1 MRFIF
6 IFLLVIGCTKDY
18 DLNPYTTVI
27 KQLIKHENN
36 DIIPYNHSKQE

>member
-6 IFLLVIGCTKDY
+6 IFLLVIGCTKHY

-27 KQLIKHENN
+27 KQLIKDEINSN
-36 DIIPYNHSKQE
+36 ILYNHSK